1 DAQVLGA
8 VEAVAAGLR
17 RIGVR
22 RGDRVAIYMPTC
34 AEAIMAMLATCRIGA
49 IHLVVFAGF
58 GSEAL
63 AERIR
68 LAGARTL
75 LAADVTWRKGNEV
88 NLWDI
93 ARRARADPATPVEKA
108 VVLVRGK
115 TRPEI
120 GRAH

>member
-1 DAQVLGA
+1 MLGA

-75 LAADVTWRKGNEV
+75 LCRWYREHSVIKCASHADDHGYMV
-88 NLWDI
+88 
-93 ARRARADPATPVEKA
+93 A
-108 VVLVRGK
+108 
-115 TRPEI
+115 
-120 GRAH
+120 